1 MRKTLQKSAAVLMLS
16 LLGGASG
23 WAQSTLYSI
32 DFTASEP
39 TGWTTVDKSTADG
52 TSTWFYGK
60 GAYRSEGSSYAQ
72 VNCARLSSDANGD
85 QDDYYVSP
93 GVELTAGKTYVVSL
107 SNQVQNS
114 PTSLGL
120 EVGTSATDMSANTVL
135 RAEIPLGA
143 MYYGGWYEYGG
154 NNYASVSTCSFTPE
168 TSGTYYFSMRG
179 KEPVET
185 TDDNSLSRI
194 FVYNFSVSEAKST
207 ELPYSV
213 NFIETTEGWSAIDA
227 NNSGK
232 TITKDASYK
241 YYVDGYDETQ
251 AFPYMQNEYYDP
263 ADEYWVS
270 PAFALKAGQS
280 YSAAFDVLQLYGSN
294 TFAGNVALVVGKY
307 NDDASSFEKVADL
320 TLASED
326 PEWTHTA
333 GSTDPHVFAV
343 NEDGQYYIAAH
354 VTGHEGSQ
362 TYVYLGFKGFNLSES
377 TATPEVTIGEGG
389 STPDIPDVETKALP
403 YTVDFSVENSEA
415 TAEWTT
421 VDKSPTPG
429 TTWAYGSKY
438 TESGT
443 KYGYWIESD
452 DTNSDD
458 YLVSPAFK
466 LEAGKTYQVDL
477 AHYAFTYGADLFIE
491 YGTNKDDV
499 TTFTQ
504 LVQTPR
510 ATVNGELIEG
520 PYKLT
525 VPADGVYYI
534 ALRGKANLETGYGS
548 YYTYLLLSS
557 FGLSEKAG
565 GNPDTPDPGEETTA
579 EIPYSITFDSADKFA
594 TWSTL
599 DNSDTAGST
608 WVYTA
613 SDFAGKP
620 AAFMG
625 PDAVSTP
632 CDWIISPRFELKEG
646 KSYSIKLDAASGE
659 GNTAELYL
667 DYFAGSKDKNN
678 FNVVSWIGKTLPATS
693 EDGQEPKTEWTF
705 DCTKDGAYYFA
716 LRAIGWNQNNEAD
729 AISIYSVNITEKEDE
744 VDEPVALPYETSFAT
759 EDGAAGWTAMDRS
772 DRQSSTWSYNSWG
785 YQEYDENWT
794 AVGDAHP
801 CVGYNSDWDTNANDY
816 WISPAF
822 ELTAGNVYTVKTLT
836 TTNRTCFDDNSTLFT
851 MKLGTNKKVQSS
863 FDKTIGTIALN
874 TVYDRDADTFQF
886 TVPESGKYYLAY
898 NIANDNGQNAYGYIF
913 NFSLSETVI
922 PTEPLPYSITFDSAD
937 KFATWS
943 TFDNSDTP
951 GKTWEYTASDFAGKP
966 AAFMG
971 VDETSETCD
980 FLISPK
986 FELEAGKTYVFKA
999 DMASGEG
1006 NQLSLLLDYFKG
1018 SASTDNLVNYDW
1030 VGATL
1035 PKTVDGEVQNEW
1047 IIDIKESGAYYF
1059 AFRALNRAVNEEG
1072 DAISVY
1078 SMSLAEE
1085 ADDPVALPY
1094 ETNFATKAGTK
1105 GWKAFDCSEV
1115 TGVTWSWSEYGYQ
1128 EFDDNWNTKGDPHAC
1143 VAFGPEW
1150 DGNANDYW
1158 TSPKFTLEAGKTYK
1172 VTALTTASKACI
1184 EDGSTTLTLKLGKER
1199 KVEASYDKTIG
1210 DITLNSVFDRDAD
1223 TFEFTVPESGDYHV
1237 AFNAVNNV
1245 DGNKAYVYVFNF
1257 SIAENQPTDG
1267 INSITTAIPAD
1278 AKVAVYSIDGAQVG
1292 NDLTTLAKG
1301 TYIVKVK
1308 TADGNVKTMKI
1319 TK

>member
-1 MRKTLQKSAAVLMLS
+1 MLS

-39 TGWTTVDKSTADG
+39 TGWTTVDKSPADG

-60 GAYRSEGSSYAQ
+60 GAYRPEGSSYAQ
-72 VNCARLSSDANGD
+72 VNCARLASDENGE

-107 SNQVQNS
+107 SNQAQKS
-114 PTSLGL
+114 PTSLSL

-135 RAEIPLGA
+135 RAEIPFGS
-143 MYYGGWYEYGG
+143 MYYGSWYEYNGTK
-154 NNYASVSTCSFTPE
+154 YASVSTCSFTPE

-185 TDDNSLSRI
+185 TDVYSRI
-194 FVYNFSVSEAKST
+194 FVYDFSVSEAKST
-207 ELPYSV
+207 ELPYSI
-213 NFIETTEGWSAIDA
+213 NFIETTEGWNAIDA
-227 NNSGK
+227 NSSGK
-232 TITKDASYK
+232 TIKKDASFK
-241 YYVDGYDETQ
+241 YYVDGYDEAQ
-251 AFPYMQNEYYDP
+251 AFPYMQDEYYDP
-263 ADEYWVS
+263 ADDYWVS
-270 PAFALKAGQS
+270 PAFTLKAGQS
-280 YSAAFDVLQLYGSN
+280 YSAAFDVLQLYGSSS
-294 TFAGNVALVVGKY
+294 FAGNVALMVGKY

-320 TLASED
+320 TLVSED
-326 PEWTHTA
+326 PTYTYTA

-362 TYVYLGFKGFNLSES
+362 TNVYLGFKGFNLSES
-377 TATPEVTIGEGG
+377 TATPEVTIGAGG
-389 STPDIPDVETKALP
+389 STPDPGQPEVETKALP
-403 YTVDFSVENSEA
+403 YTVDFSVEDSEA
-415 TAEWTT
+415 AAEWTA
-421 VDKSPTPG
+421 VDKSPTPE
-429 TTWAYGSKY
+429 TTWAYGSNY
-438 TESGT
+438 TENGT

-452 DTNSDD
+452 NTNSDD

-466 LEAGKTYQVDL
+466 LEAGKTYQIDL

-510 ATVNGELIEG
+510 ATVNGGLIQG
-520 PYKLT
+520 PYELT

-534 ALRGKANLETGYGS
+534 ALRGKANLNTGFSS

-557 FGLSEKAG
+557 FGLSEKSST
-565 GNPDTPDPGEETTA
+565 PDTPDPGEETTA
-579 EIPYSITFDSADKFA
+579 EVPYSISFDSADKFA
-594 TWSTL
+594 TWTTRDLS
-599 DNSDTAGST
+599 DNAGTT
-608 WVYTA
+608 WVYTE

-625 PDAVSTP
+625 VDANNQT
-632 CDWIISPRFELKEG
+632 CDFLISPKFELKEG
-646 KSYSIKLDAASGE
+646 KSYTIKIDAANGE
-659 GNTAELYL
+659 NNKLSLTLG
-667 DYFAGSKDKNN
+667 YFQGKKDSEYREI
-678 FNVVSWIGKTLPATS
+678 SWIGSTVPALDWET
-693 EDGQEPKTEWTF
+693 QEPVTEWTLNVN
-705 DCTKDGAYYFA
+705 KDDAYYFTF
-716 LRAIGWNQNNEAD
+716 RAINWAVNEEND
-729 AISIYSVNITEKEDE
+729 AISVYSFSVTENEE
-744 VDEPVALPYETSFAT
+744 AEDEPVALPYETSFAT
-759 EDGAAGWTAMDRS
+759 EEGTTGWTAMDRS
-772 DRQSSTWSYNSWG
+772 ENVSSTWSWISYG
-785 YQEYDENWT
+785 YTEYDDNWQT
-794 AVGDAHP
+794 VGEPHP
-801 CVGYNSDWDTNANDY
+801 CVAYQSDYGTTANDY
-816 WISPAF
+816 WVSPAF
-822 ELTAGNVYTVKTLT
+822 ELTAGNVYTVKTHT
-836 TTNRTCFDDNSTLFT
+836 ATNRTGMGSNTSAFTL
-851 MKLGTNKKVQSS
+851 KLGTQKKVQGS
-863 FDKTIGTIALN
+863 FDKTIGTIALS

-898 NIANDNGQNAYGYIF
+898 NIADENGENAYGYIF
-913 NFSLSETVI
+913 DFSLSETVI

-971 VDETSETCD
+971 VDETSATCD

-1018 SASTDNLVNYDW
+1018 SATTDNLNNFDW
-1030 VGATL
+1030 VGSTL

-1047 IIDIKESGAYYF
+1047 TVDIKESGAYYF
-1059 AFRALNRAVNEEG
+1059 AFRALNWSANEEG

-1085 ADDPVALPY
+1085 TDDPVALPY
-1094 ETNFATKAGTK
+1094 ETSFATKAGSK
-1105 GWKAFDCSEV
+1105 GWKAFDCSDV
-1115 TGVTWSWSEYGYQ
+1115 TGVTWNWNEYGYQ
-1128 EFDDNWNTKGDPHAC
+1128 EFDDNWNTKGDPHPC
-1143 VAFGPEW
+1143 MGFGPEW

-1172 VTALTTASKACI
+1172 VTTLTTASKACI
-1184 EDGSTTLTLKLGKER
+1184 EEGNTTLSLKLGKER
-1199 KVEASYDKTIG
+1199 KVEASYDTTIG
-1210 DITLNSVFDRDAD
+1210 DITLNSVYDRDAD

-1237 AFNAVNNV
+1237 AFNVVNNV

-1257 SIAENQPTDG
+1257 SIEEKKPTSG
-1267 INSITTAIPAD
+1267 INSITAIPAD